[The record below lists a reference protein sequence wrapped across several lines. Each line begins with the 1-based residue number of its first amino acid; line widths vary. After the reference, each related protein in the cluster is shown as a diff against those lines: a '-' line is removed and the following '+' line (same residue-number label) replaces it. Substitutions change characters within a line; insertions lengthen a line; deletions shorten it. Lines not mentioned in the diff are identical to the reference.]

1 METHLQMIFWTLH
14 MKSGCVWCKLSVF
27 FVSVCVCVCNTYGS
41 PPWCAIEICIRWY
54 NLKELAGGSYNSEGV
69 VIFLSFGGGVIVFNH
84 ILWMG
89 LYIHVY
95 TDYAVILFN
104 IAWQYSSV
112 QINKLKGEGMDR
124 IEEGR
129 G

>member
-1 METHLQMIFWTLH
+1 
-14 MKSGCVWCKLSVF
+14 
-27 FVSVCVCVCNTYGS
+27 
-41 PPWCAIEICIRWY
+41 
-54 NLKELAGGSYNSEGV
+54 
-69 VIFLSFGGGVIVFNH
+69 
-84 ILWMG
+84 MG

-104 IAWQYSSV
+104 IPWLYSSV

-129 G
+129 GVRGEGGRGEGG